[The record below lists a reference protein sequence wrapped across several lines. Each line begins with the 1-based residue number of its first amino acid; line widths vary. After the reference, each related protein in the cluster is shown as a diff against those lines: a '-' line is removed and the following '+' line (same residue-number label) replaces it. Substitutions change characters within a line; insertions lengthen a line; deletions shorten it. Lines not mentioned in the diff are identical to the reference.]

1 MVSANLR
8 RVVAE
13 MAEEYKAMESESYIN
28 YG

>member
-1 MVSANLR
+1 MNSADIS

-13 MAEEYKAMESESYIN
+13 MAEEYRAMENESYIN